1 MLSLKAE
8 LLRKQ
13 EEITRAK
20 SYNSIHDFIPKRAVK
35 PEKDKKEIK
44 KVPAKKP
51 TEIEDTALLMK
62 SKKMLQRKAKYYE
75 KMTTGGGSLNSDEN
89 CLVMFNQ
96 KHQETRVSSTYI
108 ESSSDDSENE
118 NCEAYKANEPD
129 EEWVE
134 YTDCLGRT
142 RKCLKKDLANFQK
155 RDKELS
161 QMAESKELDNSVED
175 RNTNM
180 ESGELP
186 GSDTEVNDV
195 DDLSSTTEPI
205 GTRFKQMLDKWDDQE
220 VKNMDKEHVHY
231 QDILFDGE
239 FIYLHQLYSF
249 LI

>member
-20 SYNSIHDFIPKRAVK
+20 SYTSIHDFVPKRAVK
-35 PEKDKKEIK
+35 PEKDKKENK
-44 KVPAKKP
+44 KVPEKK
-51 TEIEDTALLMK
+51 TSVIEDTALLMK

-96 KHQETRVSSTYI
+96 KKQESRVQSTYI
-108 ESSSDDSENE
+108 ESSSDDSEHDN
-118 NCEAYKANEPD
+118 NEAYKANEPD

-142 RKCLKKDLANFQK
+142 RQCQKKDLVNFQK
-155 RDKELS
+155 RDKDLS
-161 QMAESKELDNSVED
+161 RIAESKEHDNTVEEK
-175 RNTNM
+175 NANMTNM

-195 DDLSSTTEPI
+195 DNSSSMAEPI

-220 VKNMDKEHVHY
+220 VKNMDKEYVHY
-231 QDILFDGE
+231 QDILFDGK
-239 FIYLHQLYSF
+239 FIYLHPL
-249 LI
+249 